1 MHQHWHWADKIQLS
15 TVLLPLVLPLVCILS
30 CSCSMWSDQHGK
42 PAHDM
47 GSSSSD
53 QHGKPAHEGEVPFKR
68 GTGSPPHE
76 GSFHFVSWLQENKP
90 KLQKATMMSTIVYEL
105 KAPMSFFHESMF
117 APIYRNFYLCV
128 GIFLFKHFDVE
139 PPVKV
144 CANESVPCTAAK
156 TVALGN

>member
-1 MHQHWHWADKIQLS
+1 
-15 TVLLPLVLPLVCILS
+15 
-30 CSCSMWSDQHGK
+30 
-42 PAHDM
+42 
-47 GSSSSD
+47 
-53 QHGKPAHEGEVPFKR
+53 
-68 GTGSPPHE
+68 
-76 GSFHFVSWLQENKP
+76 
-90 KLQKATMMSTIVYEL
+90 MMSMKVPM
-105 KAPMSFFHESMF
+105 KVPMSFLHESMF